1 MPTDE
6 VAAYYSGR
14 NRAAV
19 AMSNAAKE
27 AGIRKIHLE
36 LARRYADLAEVSGS
50 QIAPS
55 QRQTG
60 PDVTVVSR
68 SVVASSTTGEATFL
82 TRSAACLTSD
92 RLLARARGAAAEAP
106 APRNSR

>member
-27 AGIRKIHLE
+27 AGVRKIHIE
-36 LARRYADLAEVSGS
+36 LARRSADLGDVSGM
-50 QIAPS
+50 
-55 QRQTG
+55 R
-60 PDVTVVSR
+60 
-68 SVVASSTTGEATFL
+68 
-82 TRSAACLTSD
+82 
-92 RLLARARGAAAEAP
+92 
-106 APRNSR
+106 

>member
-27 AGIRKIHLE
+27 AGIRKIHIE
-36 LARRYADLAEVSGS
+36 LARRFADLADVSDGE
-50 QIAPS
+50 IDPS
-55 QRQTG
+55 QRQTAL
-60 PDVTVVSR
+60 DVPVVSG
-68 SVVASSTTGEATFL
+68 SVVVSSTTGEATFL
-82 TRSAACLTSD
+82 TPSAACLTSD
-92 RLLARARGAAAEAP
+92 RLLARAREAAAGAA
-106 APRNSR
+106 APRNSP

>member
-27 AGIRKIHLE
+27 AGIRKIHIE
-36 LARRYADLAEVSGS
+36 LARRSADLADVSGS
-50 QIAPS
+50 EVDPS
-55 QRQTG
+55 QRQTAPRRHG
-60 PDVTVVSR
+60 GFRQRCRFLHNT
-68 SVVASSTTGEATFL
+68 EATFL
-82 TRSAACLTSD
+82 TPSAACLTSD
-92 RLLARARGAAAEAP
+92 RLLARAREAAAGAP
-106 APRNSR
+106 APRNSP

>member
-27 AGIRKIHLE
+27 AGIRKIHIE
-36 LARRYADLAEVSGS
+36 LARRSADLADVSGS
-50 QIAPS
+50 EVDPS
-55 QRQTG
+55 QRQTA
-60 PDVTVVSR
+60 PDVTVVSG
-68 SVVASSTTGEATFL
+68 SVVVSSTTREATFL
-82 TRSAACLTSD
+82 TPSAACLTSD
-92 RLLARARGAAAEAP
+92 RLLARAREAAAGAP
-106 APRNSR
+106 APRNSP